1 MSDYI
6 DSNKPFEYQFPPN
19 RRATDADIYTQAG
32 YTAEQAK
39 ELETVVC
46 SGESDICVIKQAWDV
61 IQSAEGVLRKYS
73 DDLVASVQEAVY
85 KNCKAKGDYE

>member
-46 SGESDICVIKQAWDV
+46 FGESDICVIKQAWDV

>member
-19 RRATDADIYTQAG
+19 KRAADDDIYTQAG
-32 YTAEQAK
+32 YTAKEAK

-46 SGESDICVIKQAWDV
+46 SGASDINIIKQAWDV
-61 IQSAEGVLRKYS
+61 IQSAEGVLRKFN
-73 DDLVASVQEAVY
+73 DDLVAAIQEAVY
-85 KNCKAKGDYE
+85 QNCKAKGDYE

>member
-19 RRATDADIYTQAG
+19 KWATDADIYTQAG
-32 YTAEQAK
+32 YTAKEAK

-46 SGESDICVIKQAWDV
+46 FGASDINIIKQAWDV
-61 IQSAEGVLRKYS
+61 IQSAEGVLRKFN
-73 DDLVASVQEAVY
+73 DDLVAAIQEAVY
-85 KNCKAKGDYE
+85 QNCKAKGGYE

>member
-19 RRATDADIYTQAG
+19 RRAIDADIYTQAG
-32 YTAEQAK
+32 YTAKEAK

-46 SGESDICVIKQAWDV
+46 SCESDIHIIKQALDV
-61 IQSAEGVLRKYS
+61 IQSSEGVLRKYP
-73 DDLVASVQEAVY
+73 DNLVAAVREAVY
-85 KNCKAKGDYE
+85 WSCRAKEDYE

>member
-6 DSNKPFEYQFPPN
+6 DSNKPFKYQFPPN

-32 YTAEQAK
+32 YTAKEAK

-46 SGESDICVIKQAWDV
+46 SCESNIHIIKQAWDV

-85 KNCKAKGDYE
+85 KNCKANGDYE

>member
-6 DSNKPFEYQFPPN
+6 NDTTEFRYQFPPN

-32 YTAEQAK
+32 YTANEAK

-46 SGESDICVIKQAWDV
+46 SGESDIHVIKQAWDV

-73 DDLVASVQEAVY
+73 DNFVAAVQEAVY
-85 KNCKAKGDYE
+85 LNCKAKEDYE

>member
-6 DSNKPFEYQFPPN
+6 DGNKLFEYQFPPN
-19 RRATDADIYTQAG
+19 RRATDADIYMQAG
-32 YTAEQAK
+32 YTAKEAK

-46 SGESDICVIKQAWDV
+46 SGESDIHIIKQAWDV

-85 KNCKAKGDYE
+85 QSCKGKGDYE

>member
-19 RRATDADIYTQAG
+19 RRAADADIHAQAG
-32 YTAEQAK
+32 YTAKQAK

-85 KNCKAKGDYE
+85 KNCKAKGGYE